1 MTPDGPPVPGEPQY
15 SLHGLDPPSFV
26 RSGVWCRNSNCRPNF
41 RPVLLPCPAFLR
53 SGSRN
58 PQLESTIAV
67 VGLVGATNAAE
78 PTPLANASIGC
89 TWRAARSNGVILWHR
104 SYQGRG
110 AAGRRL
116 ERQISAMRQY
126 RRSFVGSLISK
137 LTAWWVGAL

>member
-78 PTPLANASIGC
+78 PTSLANASIGC
-89 TWRAARSNGVILWHR
+89 TWWAARLNGEFFGIGAIREEAQPAGELNAR
-104 SYQGRG
+104 SVQCGSTDG
-110 AAGRRL
+110 VL
-116 ERQISAMRQY
+116 SA
-126 RRSFVGSLISK
+126 L
-137 LTAWWVGAL
+137 